1 MVTGGHVWKPFASYE
16 SFYEPIGGWNR
27 ERVWSGVTLQLK
39 KKVFVQPS
47 YLWETSDHG
56 RDINYLLL
64 GVIFKTK

>member
-1 MVTGGHVWKPFASYE
+1 VGGTE
-16 SFYEPIGGWNR
+16 SACRRHAATHE
-27 ERVWSGVTLQLK
+27 EGV
-39 KKVFVQPS
+39 FQPS

>member
-1 MVTGGHVWKPFASYE
+1 
-16 SFYEPIGGWNR
+16 
-27 ERVWSGVTLQLK
+27 VWSGVTLQLT
-39 KKVFVQPS
+39 KKVFFQPS